1 MSLLNIVSTYR
12 LFSQQS
18 GAWQALKHWR
28 SHHDILS
35 FALHHVAFYW
45 RVLKWN
51 THTVQDETYRISY
64 ITVTRPASLDSITVT
79 ERV

>member
-1 MSLLNIVSTYR
+1 MSV
-12 LFSQQS
+12 
-18 GAWQALKHWR
+18 
-28 SHHDILS
+28 LS

-51 THTVQDETYRISY
+51 THTVQHETYRISY

-79 ERV
+79 ERVCECVFATCFFSSFRLSSAP